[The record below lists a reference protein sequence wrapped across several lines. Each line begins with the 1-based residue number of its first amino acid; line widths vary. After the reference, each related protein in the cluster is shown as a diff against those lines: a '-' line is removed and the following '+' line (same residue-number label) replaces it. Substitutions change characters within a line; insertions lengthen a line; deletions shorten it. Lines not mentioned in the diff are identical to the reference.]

1 MLIKNPLR
9 CIHHSR
15 TTFQLI
21 FKSLLKKKATK
32 MTALDKPI
40 FRDLAA
46 DDKDQEITEV
56 TSVCMNCYEDV
67 SFELILINF

>member
-1 MLIKNPLR
+1 
-9 CIHHSR
+9 
-15 TTFQLI
+15 
-21 FKSLLKKKATK
+21 